1 MRKCHVKGSRVVT
14 LDLTAVGGFKSYLGI
29 NIYGVWNRLE
39 MGEDSEELEWEE
51 SHWTPRF
58 LVCMMG

>member
-1 MRKCHVKGSRVVT
+1 MT
-14 LDLTAVGGFKSYLGI
+14 LTAVGGFKSYLGI